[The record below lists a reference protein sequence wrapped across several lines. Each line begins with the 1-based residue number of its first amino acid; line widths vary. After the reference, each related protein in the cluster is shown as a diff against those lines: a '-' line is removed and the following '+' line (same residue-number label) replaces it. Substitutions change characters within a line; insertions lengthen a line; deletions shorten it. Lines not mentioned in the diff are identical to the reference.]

1 MSLLPNS
8 WNKEKFESP
17 YFEDPEGLLT
27 KCGLQFM
34 AEDGAD
40 GKPSRV
46 RDERDISTT
55 SLPSATSLDRSKTAP
70 SQSYD
75 SSPSLSASASA
86 SAGASSVA
94 APSSAVFNCPVC
106 YDDFP
111 LDATVALGCGHRSV
125 AAGDRSVCSF
135 CPFASASV
143 AHLSLIVHCVWAHCQ
158 LLYRLLVELSADLR
172 QRRSPLHR
180 DALRRLQ
187 MPHPRAGQHVQEA
200 HAVSCTTST

>member
-1 MSLLPNS
+1 MTDVTAVTHRS

-17 YFEDPEGLLT
+17 YFEDPDGLLT

-40 GKPSRV
+40 AKPSRV

-106 YDDFP
+106 YDDYP

-125 AAGDRSVCSF
+125 ASLCVGRCAFAVVPD
-135 CPFASASV
+135 PFTRTSV
-143 AHLSLIVHCVWAHCQ
+143 AHLSLVIHCVYALSASAPAVGRIIC
-158 LLYRLLVELSADLR
+158 RLLSTTVASA
-172 QRRSPLHR
+172 P
-180 DALRRLQ
+180 
-187 MPHPRAGQHVQEA
+187 
-200 HAVSCTTST
+200 

>member
-1 MSLLPNS
+1 MHTNVPSGLVAECRCCVTHVAALPNS

-17 YFEDPEGLLT
+17 YFEDPDGLLT

-106 YDDFP
+106 YDDYP

-125 AAGDRSVCSF
+125 TASWGGRSVC
-135 CPFASASV
+135 CASV
-143 AHLSLIVHCVWAHCQ
+143 VVLSI
-158 LLYRLLVELSADLR
+158 R
-172 QRRSPLHR
+172 
-180 DALRRLQ
+180 
-187 MPHPRAGQHVQEA
+187 
-200 HAVSCTTST
+200 